1 MPRQPNYRSDIE
13 NVQDSRFTA
22 SRIVRVTSELIYYEE
37 LPASFAF
44 DNEDNIEIHFYTI
57 PGNELILSTLINIS
71 ENILKSHI
79 VSYADGTYKN
89 YLRLDMTKLFVDKNL
104 VLIPGDYFMVMNFF
118 SDEIGNYNNRNLNLD
133 IVSPSRTEVQLS
145 FSDTT
150 DEITFNENL
159 RLLKEFIEPSFN
171 KPDAVGAAEKIFK
184 AGATTGD
191 IRVGMTAD
199 AVVNKIDVPVGQSY
213 ANTMARIDRINLRNV
228 FDKQVNDFLP
238 ELFKYIREEI
248 VINSDERVQQD
259 DYRKLINDV
268 VKKKIANLQQTL
280 DNRIRVS

>member
-13 NVQDSRFTA
+13 NIQDPRFTA
-22 SRIVRVTSELIYYEE
+22 SRIVRVASELIYYEE

-44 DNEDNIEIHFYTI
+44 DNEDNVEIHFYTI
-57 PGNELILSTLINIS
+57 PGNELILSTLINIG

-89 YLRLDMTKLFVDKNL
+89 YLRLDMTKLFIDKNL
-104 VLIPGDYFMVMNFF
+104 TLIPGDYFMVMNFF
-118 SDEIGNYNNRNLNLD
+118 SDEIGNYNTRKLNVD

-150 DEITFNENL
+150 DEIAFNKNL
-159 RLLKEFIEPSFN
+159 SLLKEFIEPSFN
-171 KPDAVGAAEKIFK
+171 KPDAVGAGEKIFK
-184 AGATTGD
+184 AGVETGD

-199 AVVNKIDVPVGQSY
+199 AVVNKIEVPTGQTY
-213 ANTMARIDRINLRNV
+213 NNTIARIDRLKLRNI

-248 VINSDERVQQD
+248 VINGDERVQQD
-259 DYRKLINDV
+259 EYRKLINDV